1 MSLIETLEQLDELY
15 YDDEEN
21 RERVIEALSELHE
34 ESMMNGLEEFRAFSA
49 ETRKHCGG
57 VYIPFLMW
65 TELSNFIDEPED
77 RGHVFSLIQTFVDS
91 DFEDVEKK
99 RMKALLI
106 TYFAMERE
114 FELSKV
120 QNLIVDKSHPMVQE
134 YFRKVRNFVNKNK
147 TSVEM
152 YIEKFKMLRDYAPNF
167 QLLRMP
173 ISKLKEHL
181 AEVLGEAE

>member
-1 MSLIETLEQLDELY
+1 
-15 YDDEEN
+15 
-21 RERVIEALSELHE
+21 
-34 ESMMNGLEEFRAFSA
+34 
-49 ETRKHCGG
+49 
-57 VYIPFLMW
+57 MW
-65 TELSNFIDEPED
+65 TELSHYIDEPAS
-77 RGHVFSLIQTFVDS
+77 RQHIFSLVQSFVDS

-120 QNLIVDKSHPMVQE
+120 HNLIVQKSHPTVQE
-134 YFRKVRNFVNKNK
+134 YFRKVQNFVTKNK

-152 YIEKFKMLRDYAPNF
+152 YIEKFKMLREYAPSF
-167 QLLRMP
+167 DLLRMP

-181 AEVLGEAE
+181 AQAEEEE